1 MFSSWPYASVCSSE
15 IKWFGNLT
23 DGLTGR
29 LPARLT
35 EYLTADLTFSGVR
48 HSRAAEQRGSGD
60 GLESVA
66 ALGLGFGKHFRHDR
80 MVDSRP
86 LGHDVLP

>member
-1 MFSSWPYASVCSSE
+1 MCSPE
-15 IKWFGNLT
+15 NKGRGNLT
-23 DGLTGR
+23 GDLTELLTSRLTGYLTVGLTK
-29 LPARLT
+29 A
-35 EYLTADLTFSGVR
+35 GVPR
-48 HSRAAEQRGSGD
+48 VRAGGQRGSGD